1 MVKTQVREVR
11 GNEKLRLEIE
21 LRGRAVQ
28 IGLNQM
34 LANVEICWDDMFASN
49 RVLEQVLQDGFS
61 PS

>member
-34 LANVEICWDDMFASN
+34 LANVEIC
-49 RVLEQVLQDGFS
+49 
-61 PS
+61 